1 MPYLSANF
9 DFVVDFCRTRIPK
22 IRTYAP
28 DATYLMWLDCRDL
41 GLDNQAL
48 HDFMIQ
54 KAGLGLNDGVS
65 FGRSLSG
72 FMRLNAACPRS
83 VLQKAMEQLEAA
95 VNAL

>member
-1 MPYLSANF
+1 M
-9 DFVVDFCRTRIPK
+9 VDFCRTRIPK

-48 HDFMIQ
+48 HDFMIH